1 MSRFKDSLHTIL
13 AGRNDQTWQVKE
25 LTLDGSN
32 PSSVTMDQL
41 KTVKFAVA
49 VFKGTAAPALE
60 AECTVNYTGSNNVV
74 DVYAWA
80 HTSSANPTLIASTN
94 SARVVAVIAFGESI

>member
-1 MSRFKDSLHTIL
+1 MSRFKNTIKTVL
-13 AGRNDQTWQVKE
+13 AGRTDLAFQVKE

-41 KTVKFAVA
+41 RTVKFAVA
-49 VFKGTAAPALE
+49 TFKGTAAPGLE
-60 AECTVNYTGSNNVV
+60 AECTVNYSGSNNVV

-80 HTSSANPTLIASTN
+80 HTSSANPTLVASTN
-94 SARVVAVIAFGESI
+94 NTRVVSVLAFGESI